1 MKKIYSLYITEKQLE
16 ILNNLI
22 LKEIE
27 KTEEEI
33 QKKFNQ
39 NTLDKNINLLELE
52 YILKR
57 FINIIFII
65 FTNCDKYIFHCK
77 IKRFLV
83 LLLVLLDRF
92 LQPLQYRHI

>member
-1 MKKIYSLYITEKQLE
+1 MKKIYSLDITEKQLE

-33 QKKFNQ
+33 QKNFNQ

-57 FINIIFII
+57 LN
-65 FTNCDKYIFHCK
+65 KSY
-77 IKRFLV
+77 L
-83 LLLVLLDRF
+83 
-92 LQPLQYRHI
+92 